1 MQIRFPSTRFVGDC
15 GGAFPWVQVRP
26 FKTMEDLSSCVII
39 CWIAE
44 LHPFIKS
51 PKPVTTGLKPLTT
64 SPKPVTALFL
74 LSYESPNPVRKS
86 PKPVRKS
93 PNPVRK
99 SRKQV

>member
-51 PKPVTTGLKPLTT
+51 LKPVTTGLKL
-64 SPKPVTALFL
+64 VTALFL
-74 LSYESPNPVRKS
+74 LSYENTNPVI
-86 PKPVRKS
+86 KS
-93 PNPVRK
+93 PNQVRK
-99 SRKQV
+99 RRKQV